1 MIWKFLELIV
11 GDLLENSL
19 MKLHNAK
26 FQIFILCLE
35 NCYTVITIHYVGEVT
50 LTCYWEMK

>member
-1 MIWKFLELIV
+1 MELH
-11 GDLLENSL
+11 D
-19 MKLHNAK
+19 AK

-50 LTCYWEMK
+50 LTCYWEMKENPDGHQVNSRKF